1 MKHALALFSLLIALT
16 LYVSTAFA
24 EATFITD
31 KIKVDLYSLQNQ
43 KGVLVKS
50 VTGGT
55 PVKVLKTEGEFHLIR
70 TSDNKAGWVPT
81 VLVSTEKPVQIEY
94 MQLLAKY
101 EELNKT
107 VSTTKDKPS
116 DDKAL
121 EKEKKALAQ
130 ARKNL
135 SASKAQIK
143 KLEDQLKAKDGEV
156 NSSKAALDALKQEIA
171 LEKEK
176 LAKAKTEIATQTS
189 VQASSKPTLKSDKAR
204 MYANQTRGGE
214 FAIALKW
221 FIIGLLL
228 TLLMGFML
236 GRRWV
241 DAKIRKRH
249 GGLRLYS

>member
-1 MKHALALFSLLIALT
+1 MKRVLSQFSLLIALT
-16 LYVSTAFA
+16 LYLSAAFA

-81 VLVSTEKPVQIEY
+81 VFVSTEKPVQIEY
-94 MQLLAKY
+94 QQLLAKY

-107 VSTTKDKPS
+107 ASTTKDNSKN
-116 DDKAL
+116 DKAL
-121 EKEKKALAQ
+121 EKEKKALVQ
-130 ARKNL
+130 ARKKL
-135 SASKAQIK
+135 ADSKAQIK
-143 KLEDQLKAKDGEV
+143 KLEESLKAKDSEV
-156 NSSKAALDALKQEIA
+156 NSSNTALDALKQEIA
-171 LEKEK
+171 VEREKM
-176 LAKAKTEIATQTS
+176 AQAKTEIAAQTPA
-189 VQASSKPTLKSDKAR
+189 QFASAPAPKSDNKQ
-204 MYANQTRGGE
+204 MLSGGE
-214 FAIALKW
+214 FAIDLRW
-221 FIIGLLL
+221 FIIGLLI

-236 GRRWV
+236 GKRWV

-249 GGLRLYS
+249 GGLRLYN

>member
-1 MKHALALFSLLIALT
+1 MKHALSQFSLLIILT
-16 LYVSTAFA
+16 LYIGTAYA

-31 KIKVDLYSLQNQ
+31 KVKVDLYSLQNQ

-55 PVKVLKTEGEFHLIR
+55 PVKVLKTEGEYHLIR

-81 VLVSTEKPVQIEY
+81 VLVSSEKPVQIEY
-94 MQLLAKY
+94 QQLLAKY

-107 VSTTKDKPS
+107 VSTAQDNS
-116 DDKAL
+116 NNDKAL
-121 EKEKKALAQ
+121 AKEKKALAQ

-135 SASKAQIK
+135 ADSKAQIK
-143 KLEDQLKAKDGEV
+143 KLEESLNAKDGEV

-176 LAKAKTEIATQTS
+176 LAKAKTEIAAQSPAQSVSAPNSQTY
-189 VQASSKPTLKSDKAR
+189 ASEA
-204 MYANQTRGGE
+204 QGGE

-221 FIIGLLL
+221 FIIGMLL